1 MNKVEKMRA
10 KREDLRLQAV
20 GIINR
25 AEAEDRFLTDEE
37 NTAVKKFEEEIAK
50 WDESINR
57 AKTVLSIT
65 KSREEETEGGSNTD
79 EGESNSRSE
88 KRNVKSNPTS
98 DERKFRSFGEQLA
111 SVYRAAVPGGR
122 IDERLSTR
130 AALGLNESDRKS
142 TRLNS
147 SHL

>member
-37 NTAVKKFEEEIAK
+37 NTAIKKFEEEIAK

-65 KSREEETEGGSNTD
+65 KSREEETEGGN
-79 EGESNSRSE
+79 
-88 KRNVKSNPTS
+88 
-98 DERKFRSFGEQLA
+98 
-111 SVYRAAVPGGR
+111 
-122 IDERLSTR
+122 
-130 AALGLNESDRKS
+130 
-142 TRLNS
+142 
-147 SHL
+147 

>member
-37 NTAVKKFEEEIAK
+37 NTAIKKFEEEIAK

-65 KSREEETEGGSNTD
+65 KSREEETEGGNDT
-79 EGESNSRSE
+79 
-88 KRNVKSNPTS
+88 
-98 DERKFRSFGEQLA
+98 
-111 SVYRAAVPGGR
+111 GR
-122 IDERLSTR
+122 R
-130 AALGLNESDRKS
+130 GK
-142 TRLNS
+142 
-147 SHL
+147 